1 MPWRLLPYF
10 CIFFGLLSYN
20 EVLAGGGA
28 FMKKLGLPI
37 VGIILGV
44 AAYFLIWI
52 GGRLQWQN
60 GVYQG
65 GLGEWIWL
73 AGLLCPIVGTLL
85 GIMTLATKPRTTVRM
100 MLGAVSA
107 LSLPAFIFILVYNL
121 FGM

>member
-1 MPWRLLPYF
+1 
-10 CIFFGLLSYN
+10 
-20 EVLAGGGA
+20 
-28 FMKKLGLPI
+28 MKKLGLPI